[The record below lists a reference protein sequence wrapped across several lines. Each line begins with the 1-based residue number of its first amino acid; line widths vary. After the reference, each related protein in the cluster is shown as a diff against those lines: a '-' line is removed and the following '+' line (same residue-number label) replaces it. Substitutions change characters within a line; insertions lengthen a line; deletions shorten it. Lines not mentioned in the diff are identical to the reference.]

1 MFKTVQQKEVICM
14 ANISDRIKMLRTSAG
29 LTQEEFGQI
38 FGIVKS
44 TVSLY
49 ENGKSCP
56 NDQMKLKICEYF
68 HVPLDFLIGIS
79 NIAEYQSADFNR
91 GILSDGCC
99 RSAFLDLLDIRKKT
113 ISDVA
118 ESTGLGKDV
127 IENWFLKEV
136 PSLQQLVLVADCLE
150 TSVDYLL
157 GRTDSHNIPSSDD
170 KEIISYYHQLRQMD
184 KRWVMGQM
192 TDIIRKYEYEEDPPV
207 AAAQEPLRK
216 VSGK

>member
-1 MFKTVQQKEVICM
+1 MFNNSQQMGVICM

-29 LTQEEFGQI
+29 LTQEEFGKI

-49 ENGKSCP
+49 ESGKSCP
-56 NDQMKLKICEYF
+56 NDQMKLKMCEYF
-68 HVPLDFLIGIS
+68 NVPLDFLIGIS
-79 NIAEYQSADFNR
+79 NIAEYQYGDFNK

-99 RSAFLDLLDIRKKT
+99 RSAFIDLLEIRKKT
-113 ISDVA
+113 IADVM
-118 ESTGLGKDV
+118 ESTGLEKEV
-127 IENWFLKEV
+127 LENWFLIEV

-150 TSVDYLL
+150 TSIDYLL
-157 GRTDSHNIPSSDD
+157 GRTDVCNIPNTEDRD
-170 KEIISYYHQLRQMD
+170 VISYYQQLRKMD

-192 TDIIRKYEYEEDPPV
+192 IDIIKKYELESEDAV
-207 AAAQEPLRK
+207 AAAKEPLRS